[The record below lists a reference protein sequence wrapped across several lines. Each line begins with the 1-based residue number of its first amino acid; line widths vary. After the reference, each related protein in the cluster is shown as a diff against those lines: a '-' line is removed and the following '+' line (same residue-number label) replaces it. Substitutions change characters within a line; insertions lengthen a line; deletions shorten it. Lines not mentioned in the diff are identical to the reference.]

1 MRQNILLVIKKFI
14 VVFLVHMG
22 IFATIVSGY
31 VIFKIVPPAEYMKEL
46 HYEAVVDILK
56 YTKVYLIALILIF
69 AVSSIW
75 YVITDLHFENKKK
88 KLGLNIENNIKR

>member
-31 VIFKIVPPAEYMKEL
+31 VIFKIVPPAKYMEEL
-46 HYEAVVDILK
+46 NYEVVVEIFK
-56 YTKVYLIALILIF
+56 HTKVYLIALILIF
-69 AVSSIW
+69 VVSSIW
-75 YVITDLHFENKKK
+75 YVMTDLHFENKKR
-88 KLGLNIENNIKR
+88 KLGLNIDNDAER